1 MSDQAHTDDALLSR
15 LIDGELSLT
24 ERSAVLDHVTRC
36 PRCARRQAELVEA
49 AAALRSEPPV
59 LWSVGHTAEVI
70 AHLPEPVR
78 RRRRAALGRAAAA
91 LVAAALASFWIFS
104 VPVGPLVAGTV
115 YGAFGFLPPLGR
127 ASAGE
132 AFTALL
138 LIALV
143 SPAVVYPLARWR

>member
-1 MSDQAHTDDALLSR
+1 MSEPVHTDDELLSR
-15 LIDGELSLT
+15 LIDGELSLA
-24 ERSAVLDHVTRC
+24 ERSAALDHVTHC

-49 AAALRSEPPV
+49 AAALRAEPP
-59 LWSVGHTAEVI
+59 LTWSVGHTAEVL
-70 AHLPEPVR
+70 AHLPEPAR
-78 RRRRAALGRAAAA
+78 RRRHAALGRAAAA
-91 LVAAALASFWIFS
+91 LVAAALAVVWILS
-104 VPVGPLVAGTV
+104 VPVGPLVASTV
-115 YGAFGFLPPLGR
+115 YGAFGFVPPLGR